1 MVFFI
6 MLGILVIGL
15 ISAISKMGDETLT
28 EYAQNNPETA
38 YAETDTSWRD
48 AYRHTDASGN

>member
-15 ISAISKMGDETLT
+15 ISAISRMGSETLT

-38 YAETDTSWRD
+38 YAESETSWRD
-48 AYRHTDASGN
+48 AYHHTDVSGE

>member
-48 AYRHTDASGN
+48 AYRHTDVSGD